1 MVTTSTRASAKAGI
15 AVVSVMLGAPR
26 YMLADAVVSS
36 ISSFSRVLRATVNL
50 NVQVT
55 GIAIESIPFLPEAQ
69 RLCFYN

>member
-15 AVVSVMLGAPR
+15 AVVAPR

-36 ISSFSRVLRATVNL
+36 ISSFLRVLRATVNL